1 MEGRVE
7 EIEEIVVR
15 GVAVGLAFSLLGVLL
30 LLVPLAIPGLRV
42 HRRRHFW
49 CAWARQK
56 AEVEFEERGLPG
68 LRRSVAVV
76 SCSCFDPPTE
86 VGCGRRCLDSAFRRQ
101 WPSSLPIGGTR

>member
-1 MEGRVE
+1 ME
-7 EIEEIVVR
+7 EIEEIVVQ

-30 LLVPLAIPGLRV
+30 LLLPLAIPGSRV
-42 HRRRHFW
+42 RRRRHFW
-49 CAWARQK
+49 CAWVRQK

-76 SCSCFDPPTE
+76 SCTCFDPPTE

-101 WPSSLPIGGTR
+101 WPSPLVELTGGTS